1 MDKRRRAD
9 KRRRRRWKR
18 GQLTGDQV
26 AFLTSLAI
34 TSALWIAAVWKV
46 LDWIL

>member
-1 MDKRRRAD
+1 MDKRRILDR
-9 KRRRRRWKR
+9 KRRRRWRR
-18 GQLTGDQV
+18 PLTGDQV

-46 LDWIL
+46 LNWIL